1 MSGVLIAETCN
12 LALLPLIDF
21 NATLD
26 TIVLGRGD
34 AALSFSEVFI

>member
-1 MSGVLIAETCN
+1 M
-12 LALLPLIDF
+12 F

-34 AALSFSEVFI
+34 VALSFGEGWERV